1 MEDAKQARRVLRK
14 LMEGGLTMQWVRLE
28 GSLQDKVKIEALE
41 AQLAEQKES
50 VELLNA
56 CILEMSELVYA

>member
-1 MEDAKQARRVLRK
+1 
-14 LMEGGLTMQWVRLE
+14 MQWVRLE

-56 CILEMSELVYA
+56 CVIEMSELVYA

>member
-1 MEDAKQARRVLRK
+1 MENASEVRQVLRK

-28 GSLQDKVKIEALE
+28 GSLKDKVEIEALK

-56 CILEMSELVYA
+56 CVLEMSELVYA